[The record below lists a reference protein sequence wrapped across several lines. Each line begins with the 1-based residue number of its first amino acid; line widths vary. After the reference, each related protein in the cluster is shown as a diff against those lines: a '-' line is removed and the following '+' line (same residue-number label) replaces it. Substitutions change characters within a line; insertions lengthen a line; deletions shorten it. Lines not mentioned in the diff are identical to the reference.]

1 MKLTYDPRYN
11 IAYLRLHAKTAEVET
26 IHVSDE
32 INVDLAPDGTV
43 YGIELLNANVQF
55 AREDAGQL
63 VLQNEATGERTEV
76 KLPIASDARPMN
88 AQIRLLDVVALTEDV
103 PDRGLLRGQ
112 VGAVVESLGPDVFEV
127 EFVDNDGR
135 TYATL
140 PLRASQLL
148 VLHYQS
154 A

>member
-1 MKLTYDPRYN
+1 
-11 IAYLRLHAKTAEVET
+11 
-26 IHVSDE
+26 
-32 INVDLAPDGTV
+32 
-43 YGIELLNANVQF
+43 
-55 AREDAGQL
+55 
-63 VLQNEATGERTEV
+63 
-76 KLPIASDARPMN
+76 MN
-88 AQIRLLDVVALTEDV
+88 AQIRLLDVVALTEDI

-112 VGAVVESLGPDVFEV
+112 VGTVVESLGPGAFEV

-148 VLHYQS
+148 VLHYQP

>member
-1 MKLTYDPRYN
+1 MN
-11 IAYLRLHAKTAEVET
+11 
-26 IHVSDE
+26 
-32 INVDLAPDGTV
+32 
-43 YGIELLNANVQF
+43 
-55 AREDAGQL
+55 
-63 VLQNEATGERTEV
+63 GE
-76 KLPIASDARPMN
+76 
-88 AQIRLLDVVALTEDV
+88 IRLLDVVALTEDI

-112 VGAVVESLGPDVFEV
+112 VGTVVESLGPGAFEV

-148 VLHYQS
+148 VLHYQP